1 MGRLFFNT
9 QTTDFTEILIDWSE
23 IFDTRQN
30 FAAVKRQENTKS
42 HRPANVRVKINRL
55 NRENDDVYLIYIETF
70 GMYVVKILFYFMKPA
85 DYTYYTYFL
94 IF

>member
-30 FAAVKRQENTKS
+30 FAAVRGKKTPS
-42 HRPANVRVKINRL
+42 HIDQQMNIL
-55 NRENDDVYLIYIETF
+55 NRENDDVYLFYIETF
-70 GMYVVKILFYFMKPA
+70 SMHVVKILFYFMKPA
-85 DYTYYTYFL
+85 DYTYYTYFF